1 MNIKIPQQEQED
13 IHERIQRELKE
24 ETKREVEEEDRRNG
38 KQAYSMLFLLFS
50 VFFFIIYIGNT
61 DIIPGFV
68 AIIVLLGDILSL
80 RGLGIF

>member
-1 MNIKIPQQEQED
+1 MKTQNNPEESIR
-13 IHERIQRELKE
+13 ERIEHELKE
-24 ETKREVEEEDRRNG
+24 ETKREVEKEDRRNG